1 MMQRRINQIIPAEGW
16 LAVYDL
22 GTGDVADI
30 RTRPL
35 VCWALMEEA
44 GGTAGAG
51 ATNVVGLDAD
61 FVAGQRESG
70 KFLGYVR
77 VGESLARFRKE

>member
-1 MMQRRINQIIPAEGW
+1 MVSQRRIMQIIPAEGW
-16 LAVYDL
+16 LAVFDL

-35 VCWALMEEA
+35 VCWALMEDP
-44 GGTAGAG
+44 GG
-51 ATNVVGLDAD
+51 TNVVGLDAEH
-61 FVAGQRESG
+61 VAGSRDAG

-77 VGESLARFRKE
+77 VGESLARFRRE